1 MRDCPWPGV
10 LLLLGWVFVSF
21 LHLFFFFFFF
31 TFDGTRKVC
40 LSGIKVLAKERA
52 IFFTL
57 AYPLRENCDVTFHHL
72 NWTPMLQVHSVR
84 KDKKAS
90 VLLVSMD
97 HLE

>member
-1 MRDCPWPGV
+1 MAWG
-10 LLLLGWVFVSF
+10 FVVVGMGF
-21 LHLFFFFFFF
+21 CFFFASFFFFF

-40 LSGIKVLAKERA
+40 FSGIKVLAKERA

-57 AYPLRENCDVTFHHL
+57 AYPLRENCDVTLHHL

-97 HLE
+97 HLEPGMGTF